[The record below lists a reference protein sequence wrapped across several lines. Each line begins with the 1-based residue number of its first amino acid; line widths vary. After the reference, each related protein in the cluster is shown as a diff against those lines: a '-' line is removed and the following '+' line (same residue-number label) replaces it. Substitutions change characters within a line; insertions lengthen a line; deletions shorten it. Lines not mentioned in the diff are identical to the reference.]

1 MIQAYHYT
9 FLYAC
14 IGVTLLVAFFTIG
27 VPNTNAVGA
36 SIACY
41 YLVAAAVLI
50 LAGQSAATI
59 TNLSSGLVK
68 MLPFLSIFGIV
79 MYSGI
84 LMSVYFDQIASN
96 QVSEYYYNFSK
107 VSIILIMIQMGV
119 FLRALYSKGVDNI
132 SRQTMAILGL
142 LGTVNLITVITL
154 GITLK
159 YYTTDC

>member
-1 MIQAYHYT
+1 MEAYHYN
-9 FLYAC
+9 FLFAC

-27 VPNTNAVGA
+27 VPNANAVGT

-41 YLVAAAVLI
+41 YLVAAAILI

-59 TNLSSGLVK
+59 TNLSTGIVK

-84 LMSVYFDQIASN
+84 LMSLYFDQIASN
-96 QVSEYYYNFSK
+96 KVSEYYCNFSK
-107 VSIILIMIQMGV
+107 VSIILIMIQVGV
-119 FLRALYSKGVDNI
+119 FLRTLYNRGIDGI
-132 SRQTMAILGL
+132 SRKTMAILGL